1 MTIQID
7 RSILALFL
15 PESTLDWFDVIKG
28 EKTETEVRITLEEKN
43 IPPVEHQ
50 DKHKRILSKGFTDIT
65 ITDFPIR
72 GKRAALTFRRRR
84 WQCEETGE
92 LLTRDIKLCFP
103 HTQLEQ
109 QFAAFLKAGGG
120 D

>member
-1 MTIQID
+1 MTIHID
-7 RSILALFL
+7 RSVLELFL
-15 PESTLDWFDVIKG
+15 PEGTLDWFDAIKG

-43 IPPVEHQ
+43 VPPVAHK
-50 DKHKRILSKGFTDIT
+50 DKNKRILSKGFTDIT
-65 ITDFPIR
+65 INDFPIR

-84 WQCEETGE
+84 WQVEETGE
-92 LLTRDIKLCFP
+92 LLTRDLKLCFP

-120 D
+120 G